1 MRRHDRQSALYTG
14 DCRQILPALAAQGIK
29 VQTCITS
36 PPYYGLRDYGCAGQ
50 IGLEPTVAEYIDN
63 LVQVFRLVRDVPADD
78 GTLWLNLGDS
88 YAGSGKSSNT
98 GGSPFSGYQD
108 SFQTSTQLTGR
119 LKAHGFNEVKTA
131 PLSDGLKVKDL
142 IGIPWRVALALQA
155 DGWYLR
161 QDIIWHKTNPMPES
175 VTDRCARAHEY
186 LFLLSKNSRYCFDHE
201 AIREPSDSYERPG
214 ADRQHDFCRAKGKYT
229 ATPNPGQ
236 RATQHR
242 SNREHTP
249 ARPLRNKRSVWPVA
263 TVAARHDHLA
273 AFPPKLVEPC
283 ILAGS
288 RPGDV
293 VLDPFSG
300 SGTVAE
306 TANRLGRRW
315 IGIELNPAF
324 ADLHGQR
331 TAQQAIGF

>member
-1 MRRHDRQSALYTG
+1 MLHTG
-14 DCRQILPALAAQGIK
+14 DCRLILPELAEQGVR

-36 PPYYGLRDYGCAGQ
+36 PPYYGLRDYGYPDQ
-50 IGLEPTVAEYIDN
+50 IGLESSVSEYVDN
-63 LVQVFRLVRDVPADD
+63 LVGVFRLVRDVLSDD

-88 YAGSGKSSNT
+88 Y
-98 GGSPFSGYQD
+98 
-108 SFQTSTQLTGR
+108 QTAAKGR
-119 LKAHGFNEVKTA
+119 LKNTPF
-131 PLSDGLKVKDL
+131 SDGLKTKDL
-142 IGIPWRVALALQA
+142 IGIPWRVAFALQA

-175 VTDRCARAHEY
+175 VTDRCVRAHEY
-186 LFLLSKNSRYCFDHE
+186 LFLLSKRPHYYFDHE
-201 AIREPSDSYERPG
+201 AIREPSDSYHRPS
-214 ADRQHDFCRAKGKYT
+214 ADRQHDFYRSSGKYT
-229 ATPNPGQ
+229 RQPHPGQ
-236 RATQHR
+236 SMTQHR
-242 SNREHTP
+242 SNRGHTP
-249 ARPLRNKRSVWPVA
+249 ARPLRSKRSVWPVS

-273 AFPPKLVEPC
+273 AFPPKLIEPC

-288 RPGDV
+288 RPGDL

-324 ADLHGQR
+324 ADLHEQR
-331 TAQQAIGF
+331 TVQQAIGF